1 MDTGYRY
8 KSRSAH
14 AQHSAQDGGY
24 RRHQIVR
31 SRDRQRSLWLAVEA
45 SCPTSVCGKETFN
58 SSYYRAVYGL
68 WQGSLWRRLPSW
80 TNSSVS
86 LE

>member
-45 SCPTSVCGKETFN
+45 SCPTSVCGKEVSGGVCLHGRTLL
-58 SSYYRAVYGL
+58 YL
-68 WQGSLWRRLPSW
+68 WSKA
-80 TNSSVS
+80 S
-86 LE
+86 LEVLKQDEEEIR